1 MWRVSPVLCASVEMA
16 MRNSAFAEC
25 GGLFS
30 GDVEA
35 VGAGVQLEKAA
46 VLFGVGDYALDVDF
60 R

>member
-1 MWRVSPVLCASVEMA
+1 VLCASVEMA